1 MDSRLFRQPVL
12 GADQLDMKKALMVV
26 SILSIGIVAAL
37 GLLYNQSLLFV
48 AFFGLMILM
57 HVFGHGHSSS
67 SSHDESAGKEGQ
79 VEEEHPS
86 HEGH

>member
-1 MDSRLFRQPVL
+1 
-12 GADQLDMKKALMVV
+12 MKKVLIA
-26 SILSIGIVAAL
+26 SILGIGVVAAL
-37 GLLYNQSLLFV
+37 GLFYNQSLLFV

-79 VEEEHPS
+79 VKEEHPS